1 MNHRVFFGVFL
12 AGWMSVCLAEAAT
25 VQLELVGDRSAA
37 GAFQE
42 WGKALDKAGIPDVRI
57 RSGSGEELK
66 PKLETLGTA
75 DRPIYGVTGVVVSK
89 DEISLPGGRYK
100 RNDLKRLKSW
110 LDDLAKNGPADK
122 RPAKVAFGLTQKQC
136 DELRKSLASP
146 TAVATAGVE
155 RREAV
160 KKVLEQSNLSLK
172 FDEGSLRDLGD
183 DQVED
188 DLSMLTCGTSLAAL
202 LRPAGYCLV
211 PKLAGDKVELTVVK
225 SKSEPKEIW
234 PVGSVSDKSIE
245 EVLPK
250 IIEYLPVNVQN
261 VSAAT
266 AAEAIAKRLEAPILY
281 DRVAL
286 ARHGIDPAKAMV
298 SMPKSKTTYGQ
309 ALRRLLS
316 KAGLQYE
323 VREDESGK
331 PFLWIST
338 IKPI

>member
-1 MNHRVFFGVFL
+1 MNFRPSFGVFL
-12 AGWMSVCLAEAAT
+12 AVWMFVSLAEAAT
-25 VQLELVGDRSAA
+25 VQLELVGDLSAA
-37 GAFQE
+37 AAFQE
-42 WGKALDKAGIPDVRI
+42 WGKALDKAGISGVRI
-57 RSGSGEELK
+57 RSVNGDELK
-66 PKLETLGTA
+66 TKLETLGTT
-75 DRPIYGVTGVVVSK
+75 DRPIYGVTGVVISK

-100 RNDLKRLKSW
+100 RSEIGRLKSW

-122 RPAKVAFGLTQKQC
+122 RPAKVAFGLTQKQY
-136 DELRKSLASP
+136 DELQKSLAKP
-146 TAVATAGVE
+146 TVITTVGVE

-160 KKVLEQSNLSLK
+160 KKILEQSNLSLK
-172 FDEGSLRDLGD
+172 FDEGSLRDIGD
-183 DQVED
+183 DKVED

-202 LRPAGYCLV
+202 LRPAGYCIV
-211 PKLAGDKVELTVVK
+211 PKLAGDKVELIVVK

-234 PVGSVSDKSIE
+234 PVGGVSDKTTE

-250 IIEYLPVNVQN
+250 IMEFLPVNVQN

-266 AAEAIAKRLEAPILY
+266 AVEAIAKRLETPILY

-286 ARHGIDPAKAMV
+286 ARHGMDPTKAMV
-298 SMPKSKTTYGQ
+298 SMPKSKTTYGL

-323 VREDESGK
+323 IREDESGK